1 MDPIFWFLGYFV
13 VGMLIGITIAVVAVV
28 QTWQTGEDITLHDLG
43 MVVLILVIMTLF
55 WPIIGCMILYEWIVN
70 NWKLTRNTVILRG
83 SRSAKTFRALR
94 DGNNT

>member
-43 MVVLILVIMTLF
+43 MVVLVIGAMTLF
-55 WPIIGCMILYEWIVN
+55 WPIIGCMILSEWIGN